1 MRQRDAMTEQKK
13 KIYIEVIRVA
23 AILLVLYC
31 HTSVNGLLYFQM
43 DKGNRSSQLAIF
55 VYPLAA
61 GCVNL
66 FFMISGALLLRK
78 KESIGTVL
86 HRRFLRFFI
95 VTAVVVLVY
104 YLRDGENL
112 SAKGYFNALY
122 HGGSLTQHW
131 FLYAY
136 LSFLLILPFLQR
148 MVAGITEESFYRY
161 LLGTG
166 ILFQLG
172 FPLFQLVSGFEPV
185 GVNIPLT
192 DQIVFYPLMGYFLD
206 SKIIPKVC
214 EHRNR
219 RWIGS
224 GLAVGLLLVLWVNY
238 LMNSRS
244 LAVSGTLDYAS
255 WFHRIMIP
263 GMYLLAGVIFTG
275 ERQNRWLCSIL
286 TFLGSG
292 VFGTYLLEQIIRDRL
307 FFLLEK
313 WVYIIPE
320 YLACWLWIGVCALCG
335 ILITN
340 LLKCIP
346 VIRKYL

>member
-1 MRQRDAMTEQKK
+1 MTEQKK

-31 HTSVNGLLYFQM
+31 HTSVNGLVYFQM
-43 DKGNRSSQLAIF
+43 DKGNRSSELSIF

-78 KESIGTVL
+78 TESISTVL
-86 HRRFLRFFI
+86 RKRFLRFFL

-112 SAKGYFNALY
+112 SVKGYFNALY

-148 MVAGITEESFYRY
+148 MAAGITEDRFYWY
-161 LLGTG
+161 LFGVG
-166 ILFQLG
+166 ILFQLVL
-172 FPLFQLVSGFEPV
+172 PLFQLVSGFEAS
-185 GVNIPLT
+185 GVNVPLM
-192 DQIVFYPLMGYFLD
+192 DQNIFYPLMGYFLD
-206 SKIIPKVC
+206 SRIIPKVQTC
-214 EHRNR
+214 RNR
-219 RWIGS
+219 KWIGL
-224 GLAVGLLLVLWVNY
+224 GLAAGLVLVLWVNY
-238 LMNSRS
+238 LMDRQA
-244 LAVSGTLDYAS
+244 LLTSGTLAYAN
-255 WFHRIMIP
+255 WFHRILMFGI
-263 GMYLLAGVIFTG
+263 YLLAGVIFTG
-275 ERQNRWLCSIL
+275 ERQNRVFCNIL

-292 VFGTYLLEQIIRDRL
+292 VFGTYLLEQILRDRL

-320 YLACWLWIGVCALCG
+320 YFACWLWIGVCVLCG
-335 ILITN
+335 IVITN

-346 VIRKYL
+346 GVRKYL